1 MNGAI
6 GLLCLIWG
14 LNWVVMKEAN
24 HAFPPV
30 VFTTYRFIIGSG
42 ILLVI
47 AYFKKTPFPRRT
59 DWKWIVIC
67 GILQTAFLNAAI
79 QIGMQFLSAGFSAVL
94 AYSMPFWVAIMAHFW
109 LGEKLTL
116 RKMIGVSLGIVGLI
130 ALLNLNVGS
139 GGVWWAVVLTLAGA
153 VAWAL
158 SSILVKLKLQH
169 YSSLQYTTW
178 QMAVGAV
185 ALSVYCGIYE
195 HGATQWGWKAL
206 SYLLYNGVLASAVA
220 YFLWT
225 YILSN
230 TEAGKASISILI
242 VPIIGVLS
250 GVFFL
255 GESLYWTTIVGM
267 ALILG
272 GIWLV
277 NNPSLTQKN
286 ESS

>member
-24 HAFPPV
+24 HVFPPV
-30 VFTTYRFIIGSG
+30 LFTTYRFIIGSG

-47 AYFKKTPFPRRT
+47 AYLKKIPFPRRA
-59 DWKWIVIC
+59 DWKWIVLC
-67 GILQTAFLNAAI
+67 GILQTAFLNVAV

-94 AYSMPFWVAIMAHFW
+94 TYSMPFWVAIMAHFW
-109 LGEKLTL
+109 LGETLTK
-116 RKMIGVSLGIVGLI
+116 RKMIGIALGIVGLI
-130 ALLNLNVGS
+130 TLLDVGR
-139 GGVWWAVVLTLAGA
+139 GGTWWAVMLTLAGA
-153 VAWAL
+153 IAWAL

-169 YSSLQYTTW
+169 YSTLQYTTW

-185 ALSVYCGIYE
+185 FLSVYCAIYE
-195 HGATQWGWKAL
+195 HGATQWSWKAL

-250 GVFFL
+250 GVFLL

-267 ALILG
+267 TLILG

-277 NNPSLTQKN
+277 NNPSLIQKN
-286 ESS
+286 EK